1 MVYPLLSYSVRP
13 VSDSDVR
20 SSSLNIIRG
29 ISMNRQSCKAI
40 ISARGAGRVVRE
52 FLPHWN
58 ATQVLMYCLGCLVF
72 SFGAKFFIDGRLG
85 TDPLDVLV
93 TGLNHHLHAG
103 MGSCF
108 SLVAGIF
115 LAWWTLWNRRIPP
128 LTPFVTS
135 AAVGFL
141 IDLWTWLAITSG
153 MTAALSPYLILF
165 MGLFLCAYGSS
176 LIIMSGIGIR
186 IMDLVAL
193 TMIRELELVV
203 LPGEDECRSLP
214 VDYGMAAWRTARFCH
229 ADVSRLR
236 RPLDPALH
244 GTESVLAASAQ
255 LRPRW
260 CRCRPYRSRQRGA
273 CISVVSSGS
282 QLPLIFPSICTC
294 TRQGGPHFSTAMT
307 GLTWRRTFVPT

>member
-1 MVYPLLSYSVRP
+1 
-13 VSDSDVR
+13 
-20 SSSLNIIRG
+20 
-29 ISMNRQSCKAI
+29 
-40 ISARGAGRVVRE
+40 
-52 FLPHWN
+52 
-58 ATQVLMYCLGCLVF
+58 MYCLGCLVF

-93 TGLNHHLHAG
+93 IGLNHHLHAG
-103 MGSCF
+103 MGICS

-193 TMIRELELVV
+193 TMIREWNWSFFRAKMSVEVCLFITGWLLGGPLGFATLMFLVCV
-203 LPGEDECRSLP
+203 G
-214 VDYGMAAWRTARFCH
+214 
-229 ADVSRLR
+229 
-236 RPLDPALH
+236 
-244 GTESVLAASAQ
+244 
-255 LRPRW
+255 
-260 CRCRPYRSRQRGA
+260 
-273 CISVVSSGS
+273 
-282 QLPLIFPSICTC
+282 PSIQPC
-294 TRQGGPHFSTAMT
+294 MT
-307 GLTWRRTFVPT
+307 LNQYWLHLPNCGLDGVDADSAAHGSVAPTSP